1 MREVYFRKVGDI
13 VSLQPYFYIEN
24 GKEHLVYTDNP
35 HEIDLARVKYGG
47 VYFTLAEVR
56 AVLNAPKKAKT
67 RHFTD
72 EERKQWELEQIA
84 FGKSETPEN
93 ERPPKRLTEY
103 ERLVAEFEFAAQY
116 EHWSESE
123 YKRKRKAFNQ
133 RNWYLR
139 KLCGGAYA

>member
-1 MREVYFRKVGDI
+1 MSMIMY
-13 VSLQPYFYIEN
+13 YYIEGN
-24 GKEHLVYTDNP
+24 THHLVVTDNP
-35 HEIDLARVKYGG
+35 RDVDHARVKYGA
-47 VYFTLAEVR
+47 VYFSKAEVL

-84 FGKSETPEN
+84 FGKSETPES

-116 EHWSESE
+116 ENWSESE
-123 YKRKRKAFNQ
+123 YQRKRKAFNQ

-139 KLCGGAYA
+139 KLCNEAYA